1 MSTLDG
7 QPVVWI
13 WRTPSG
19 RAPRRFTVA
28 GAERAQ
34 AFHRSLPGY
43 QPTPLVPLRDLAA
56 RLGLTALHVKDE
68 SGRFGQQAFK
78 VLGGSFCLHR
88 CMEEGWDLHEPGAQ
102 QCREQQCREQ
112 QCCEPQ
118 HRGTQPEA
126 AGSAPSCPGSAHGG
140 QGSGASAL
148 RASALRVSAL
158 RVVPPGQ
165 GSCAGHPCT
174 LQSVIDPSG
183 APQPAAGREP
193 LPGAG
198 AADAAP
204 PAQPRRT
211 VVTATDG
218 NHGRGIA
225 WSASRLGLGC
235 VVYLPRG
242 SAPERVEA
250 IRTLGAQAVVTDWN
264 YDETVRFASR
274 QAERYGWVLVQDT
287 SWEGYEQ
294 IPAWIMQGYTTMGL
308 EIARQ
313 LDRPPTHIF
322 LQAGVG
328 AMAGALCGF
337 FADCYAAARPV
348 ITIVEPHQANCLF
361 QTARHDDGRLHRV
374 DGELRTIMAGLAC
387 GEPCHLGWE
396 QIRAHAS
403 CFVSTSDAV
412 AATGMRVLGNPA
424 GTDARIVS
432 GESGAVTT
440 GLVYAIMR
448 DPALGDLRRQLRL
461 DGQSRVLCL
470 STEGDTDREHY
481 RRIVWDGLY

>member
-1 MSTLDG
+1 MSTSNG

-19 RAPRRFTVA
+19 QAPRRFTVA

-34 AFHRSLPGY
+34 AFHRTLPGY

-56 RLGLTALHVKDE
+56 MLGLAALHVKDE

-88 CMEEGWDLHEPGAQ
+88 CMEENWDLREP
-102 QCREQQCREQ
+102 
-112 QCCEPQ
+112 
-118 HRGTQPEA
+118 
-126 AGSAPSCPGSAHGG
+126 
-140 QGSGASAL
+140 
-148 RASALRVSAL
+148 
-158 RVVPPGQ
+158 
-165 GSCAGHPCT
+165 
-174 LQSVIDPSG
+174 G
-183 APQPAAGREP
+183 APQPAAGCEP

-198 AADAAP
+198 VAGA
-204 PAQPRRT
+204 AQPSRT

-218 NHGRGIA
+218 NHGRGLA

-250 IRTLGAQAVVTDWN
+250 IRALGAQAVVTDWN
-264 YDETVRFASR
+264 YDETVRFAGR
-274 QAERYGWVLVQDT
+274 QAERHGWVLVQDT

-348 ITIVEPHQANCLF
+348 ITIVEPHQASCLF

-396 QIRAHAS
+396 QIRAHAG
-403 CFVSTSDAV
+403 CFVSTPDAV

-424 GTDARIVS
+424 GADARIVS

-461 DGQSRVLCL
+461 DGQARVLCL
-470 STEGDTDREHY
+470 STEGDTDREQY